1 MSFFLLSNNATFI
14 SNQNPLVEFQFQ
26 HHH

>member
-14 SNQNPLVEFQFQ
+14 SNQDPSVEFRFR